1 MSTVPYTPAKFEL
14 KSFNCPHCGTYAKQN
29 WWYMVKIDRV
39 FPNGISHNIYS
50 RDYVNQFRCA
60 QCDSCNNHTIWLGDK
75 MMYPTSGTAPLPNP
89 DMPHD
94 VKQDYEEARSIVTL
108 SPRGAAALLRLSI
121 QKLCKHLGASGEN
134 INSDIATLVAN
145 GLPVKLQQ
153 ALDSVRV
160 VGNNAVHPGQID
172 LTDDVD
178 TANKLFV
185 FINIICDN
193 QISQPKQI
201 NEFYTEKIPD
211 NLKDAIDKRDGR

>member
-14 KSFNCPHCGTYAKQN
+14 AAFKCPHCGTFAKQN
-29 WWYMVKIDRV
+29 WWYIIKIDQY
-39 FPNGISHNIYS
+39 FPGGINHNIYS
-50 RDYVNQFRCA
+50 KDYVSQFKCA
-60 QCDSCNNHTIWLGDK
+60 QCDSCNNHTIWLDDK
-75 MMYPTSGTAPLPNP
+75 MMYPTSGSAPLPNP

-94 VKQDYEEARSIVTL
+94 VKQDYEEARSIVTI

-121 QKLCKHLGASGEN
+121 QKLCKHLGASGEH

-145 GLPVKLQQ
+145 GLPIKLQQ

-160 VGNNAVHPGQID
+160 IGNNAVHPGQID
-172 LTDDVD
+172 LTDDID

>member
-1 MSTVPYTPAKFEL
+1 MSTAPYTPATFEL
-14 KSFNCPHCGTYAKQN
+14 KAFNCPHCGTYAKQN
-29 WWYMVKIDRV
+29 WWYVVKIDR
-39 FPNGISHNIYS
+39 FFASGISHNIYP
-50 RDYVNQFRCA
+50 RDYVNGFKCA
-60 QCDSCNNHTIWLGDK
+60 QCESCNNHTIWLREK
-75 MMYPTSGTAPLPNP
+75 MIYPSSGTAPLPNP

-94 VKQDYEEARSIVTL
+94 VKEDFEEARSIVSL

-121 QKLCKHLGASGEN
+121 QKLCKHLGGTGEN
-134 INSDIATLVAN
+134 INSDIGTLVKN

-160 VGNNAVHPGQID
+160 IGNNAVHPGQID

-193 QISQPKQI
+193 QITQPKQI
-201 NEFYTEKIPD
+201 NEFYIDKIPD
-211 NLKDAIDKRDGR
+211 HLKDAIDKRDGR